1 MNAIETTGLNC
12 RFRQLEA
19 VHSLDLTV
27 PAGSVYALL
36 GPNGAGKSTTIK
48 MLMNLLRPTGG
59 TARVLGVDSQKLG
72 PAEFARIGY
81 VAETIDLPEWMTVGQ
96 FLNYCRPFY
105 KKWDIELEKTL
116 LQKFDLPPARKIKH
130 LSRGMRM
137 KTLLLSVLAYR
148 PDLLVL
154 DEPFSGLDPVVRDD
168 FIRGVLEVSSLG
180 NWTVFVSSHDIE
192 EVERL
197 ADWVGLIENGKLKL
211 AEKLDSL
218 QQRFRRIEITRIA
231 ANASPVKKPA
241 HWYGFEEAGTLTRF
255 VETRYNPDETEKL
268 CAEIFPGSNIT
279 AQPLPLREIYLA
291 LARGD
296 SAPQPSSAL
305 R

>member
-59 TARVLGVDSQKLG
+59 SARVLGVDSLQLS
-72 PAEFARIGY
+72 PAEFSRIGY

-105 KKWDIELEKTL
+105 KKWDVELEKTL

-197 ADWVGLIENGKLKL
+197 ADWVGLIDQGKLKL

-218 QQRFRRIEITRIA
+218 QQRFRRIEVTRTNG
-231 ANASPVKKPA
+231 NASSPKKPV
-241 HWYGFEEAGTLTRF
+241 HWLGWEEAGTLTRF
-255 VETRYNPDETEKL
+255 IETQYKSGETEKL
-268 CAEIFPGSNIT
+268 CADIFPGAAIN
-279 AQPLPLREIYLA
+279 AQPLPLREIYLS

-296 SAPQPSSAL
+296 SQKPSSAL

>member
-1 MNAIETTGLNC
+1 MNAIETTGLTC

-48 MLMNLLRPTGG
+48 MLMNLLRPTAGS
-59 TARVLGVDSQKLG
+59 ARVLGVDSQKLG

-81 VAETIDLPEWMTVGQ
+81 VAETIDLPEWMSVRR
-96 FLNYCRPFY
+96 FLDYCRPFY
-105 KKWDIELEKTL
+105 KKWDVELEKTL
-116 LQKFDLPPARKIKH
+116 LQKFDLPPARKIRH

-180 NWTVFVSSHDIE
+180 DWTVFVSSHDIE

-197 ADWVGLIENGKLKL
+197 ADWVGLIDQGQLKL
-211 AEKLDSL
+211 AEKLESL
-218 QQRFRRIEITRIA
+218 QQRFRKIEVTR
-231 ANASPVKKPA
+231 NNSSASSINRPA
-241 HWYGFEEAGTLTRF
+241 HWQGYEESGALTRF
-255 VETRYNPDETEKL
+255 VDTQYQPGETEKL
-268 CAEIFPGSNIT
+268 CAEIFPGATVT
-279 AQPLPLREIYLA
+279 AQPLPLRDIYLS
-291 LARGD
+291 LAR
-296 SAPQPSSAL
+296 SNTAPKPTSAL

>member
-1 MNAIETTGLNC
+1 MNAIETTGLTC

-48 MLMNLLRPTGG
+48 MLMNLLRPTSGA
-59 TARVLGVDSQKLG
+59 ARVLGVDSLKLG

-81 VAETIDLPEWMTVGQ
+81 VAETIDLPEWMTVRG
-96 FLNYCRPFY
+96 FLDYCRPFY
-105 KKWDIELEKTL
+105 KKWDRELEKTL
-116 LQKFDLPPARKIKH
+116 LAKFDLPPARKIKH

-180 NWTVFVSSHDIE
+180 DWTVFVSSHDIE

-197 ADWVGLIENGKLKL
+197 ADWVGLIDGGRLKF

-218 QQRFRRIEITRIA
+218 QQRFRRIEVTRV
-231 ANASPVKKPA
+231 NNSSPTQRPA
-241 HWYGFEEAGTLTRF
+241 HWLGWEDAGSLTRF
-255 VETRYNPDETEKL
+255 IETQYKPGETEKL
-268 CAEIFPGSNIT
+268 CAEIFPGANVT
-279 AQPLPLREIYLA
+279 AQPLPLREIYLS
-291 LARGD
+291 LARSD
-296 SAPQPSSAL
+296 SGSKAATSL